1 MLGRANPELHA
12 DLKMGLGLADA
23 VIDGCWAMVE
33 ENMKEQPNQRLIYI
47 LKSRLAAAE
56 QKLVDEKALC
66 YTPASDQWSK
76 KIIDILKLR

>member
-1 MLGRANPELHA
+1 
-12 DLKMGLGLADA
+12 MGLGLADA

-47 LKSRLAAAE
+47 LKSRLATAE